1 MGSISEILPG
11 LISALSSGDL
21 DITALLGGL
30 LGGSSE
36 QQQPA

>member
-21 DITALLGGL
+21 DIAALLGGL

-36 QQQPA
+36 QQQP